1 MHNFPLDKVFGSWFV
16 CTPENCSFV
25 HIRRVMSTCQ
35 HVKRCFACRDGSYV
49 LGADVLL
56 ISWRVGRRVKSSK
69 IKYGTL
75 CHKSWCAREHER
87 YHPPHLNP
95 HLNPNLTPRM
105 IRVQC
110 WCVQGN
116 MNTHPAPPPQP
127 QPQPVIGL
135 ACADVCLRRASM
147 SHSWRAQMRALGV
160 CRWVVCPRS
169 QS

>member
-1 MHNFPLDKVFGSWFV
+1 MLV
-16 CTPENCSFV
+16 CAHQKGYVNV
-25 HIRRVMSTCQ
+25 STCQ
-35 HVKRCFACRDGSYV
+35 KMFCLQRRQLCPWCRCTFDFLAGPE
-49 LGADVLL
+49 
-56 ISWRVGRRVKSSK
+56 VKSSK

-87 YHPPHLNP
+87 YHPP